1 MQHYDGAGGSGKP
14 EVSFRVCTMN
24 VGGRN
29 TNSFEF
35 EMRGD
40 TTPAAVKWLELY
52 ATAKNVLNE
61 KGPAGLPGLADAVD
75 DVVRLLEGSRVAG
88 DILSRVLLA
97 QNWTNAMEVIGDE
110 SNMLINACNLAS
122 LRDGRPAPLEMP
134 ENVVKLAT
142 VVKLPP
148 LDPRASPVPTDAFG
162 EFARV
167 WLRWLATV
175 TPQQRGKWGKRASK
189 YKVALS
195 DAVAAMFLFDAMCFE
210 ALIYMY
216 AGDEAQPAQATV
228 AKVMREHLKF
238 HNWLPF
244 TTEAGKYMKLI
255 EVLAELQFPEVVCLQ
270 EAYDLVVMATDER
283 EKSQLGDRLFSTF
296 EDKYAIHCAGETA
309 LLLRNDRFAAGDYKL
324 DEKLDAAQGGWRSVL
339 EARGLAL
346 HGGTK
351 IVDDWNT
358 TLSRTVVVK
367 ARLHKLLYRDATAPT
382 SARKLMPARWTS
394 QMMLSPSDRAASQV
408 GAQTVPLV
416 LCALHGKGGSE
427 VMDTFVT
434 ELADVLSDVPHVDA
448 FVIGMDSNTSNAD
461 ALQATLTR
469 RGIMSSEAVS
479 SSQKTV
485 SKSRTLFQTQVRKT
499 GVLDISLKDFV
510 VAWKV
515 DSASAPAPAPDLSNL
530 LEEAAAPSTSELRPA
545 TPASIAD
552 DAAEA
557 EAAVAGPRD
566 LLPLVQH
573 TEHFPEIQ
581 DANSNVAMLMPTAQW
596 PFDHSMVIVAISV

>member
-1 MQHYDGAGGSGKP
+1 
-14 EVSFRVCTMN
+14 
-24 VGGRN
+24 
-29 TNSFEF
+29 
-35 EMRGD
+35 MRGD
-40 TTPAAVKWLELY
+40 TTPAAVKWLSLY
-52 ATAKNVLNE
+52 GIAKKVLDE
-61 KGPAGLPGLADAVD
+61 RGPAGIPEMEGVVD
-75 DVVRLLEGSRVAG
+75 EVLRFCGGARGDR
-88 DILSRVLLA
+88 DILSRVLMSRS
-97 QNWTNAMEVIGDE
+97 WTSAMSIIGDE
-110 SNMLINACNLAS
+110 CNMMINACNLAS

-134 ENVVKLAT
+134 ENVVKLAAT
-142 VVKLPP
+142 ESVSGAPQG
-148 LDPRASPVPTDAFG
+148 AFA
-162 EFARV
+162 EFSRV
-167 WLRWLATV
+167 WLGWLASV
-175 TPQQRGKWGKRASK
+175 TPSQRGKWAKRAAK
-189 YKVALS
+189 YKVSLG
-195 DAVAAMFLFDAMCFE
+195 DAVAAMFVFDAMCFE

-216 AGDEAQPAQATV
+216 AGDDARPEQATV
-228 AKVMREHLKF
+228 ASIMHEHLKF

-270 EAYDLVVMATDER
+270 EAYDLVMMAKDER

-515 DSASAPAPAPDLSNL
+515 G
-530 LEEAAAPSTSELRPA
+530 PSTKKNEAKTEL
-545 TPASIAD
+545 
-552 DAAEA
+552 DA
-557 EAAVAGPRD
+557 PRSN
-566 LLPLVQH
+566 LLPLVSH
-573 TEHFPEIQ
+573 TELFPEIQ
-581 DANSNVAMLMPTAQW
+581 DSEANVAMLMPTAQW
-596 PFDHSMVIVAISV
+596 PFDHSMVIVAVAV